1 MTKQKGFSSYDI
13 IEFFKEV
20 GAGKVNEKAV
30 DSLKRELEETVGDL
44 VHDAQFYANYAGR
57 KSLIRNSDIKLASAN
72 HGRIRVPQKPLAKKR
87 VRMRKSISLRV
98 DNTVL

>member
-30 DSLKRELEETVGDL
+30 DSLKRELEETVEDL

-57 KSLIRNSDIKLASAN
+57 SSLIRNSDVKLANAN
-72 HGRIRVPQKPLAKKR
+72 HGRMRIPQKPLAKKR
-87 VRMRKSISLRV
+87 LRKSVSLRT
-98 DNTVL
+98 DH